1 MTGSDYRPGL
11 ETPFVWK
18 GQSRRNWWFALK
30 VAITCG
36 ACIGAGY
43 YVGRGSSEPG
53 KPATAAMEQSLN
65 AVSPKK
71 PDTVPSTNTA
81 QVADKTAKSG
91 TDQIAK
97 SGADGTAVGQ
107 MQQSQSVVPQQ
118 SQSAASTAP
127 PTGQKAATDQKA
139 EAGGSEG
146 AATVAAIA
154 PAPVRVINAEAEK
167 PQPRSGTDAEE
178 KPRAHTT
185 APKKKK
191 ASAQSQAQG
200 KGERERS
207 APQRSAIPR
216 NDAYV
221 PPRTAGYSRN
231 DAYVPPRLPGYRR
244 NDAYYPPR
252 EELPP
257 PRAAYARDGY
267 GGPWAPPRYGLMYD
281 AYGPGDYIPRNSRG
295 YLREF
300 ADPRD

>member
-43 YVGRGSSEPG
+43 YVGLGSSEPG
-53 KPATAAMEQSLN
+53 KRATAALEQSLN

-71 PDTVPSTNTA
+71 PDIVQPISTA
-81 QVADKTAKSG
+81 EVADKTAKSG
-91 TDQIAK
+91 TDQITK
-97 SGADGTAVGQ
+97 SGADRTAVGQ
-107 MQQSQSVVPQQ
+107 MQQSQSVASQQ
-118 SQSAASTAP
+118 SQLAASTP
-127 PTGQKAATDQKA
+127 SITDQKA
-139 EAGGSEG
+139 SADQKAAVEG

-154 PAPVRVINAEAEK
+154 PAPLRVINAEAEK
-167 PQPRSGTDAEE
+167 PQPRSGTDAQE

-191 ASAQSQAQG
+191 ASAQS

-207 APQRSAIPR
+207 ATQRSAAPR

-244 NDAYYPPR
+244 ADAYYPPR

-257 PRAAYARDGY
+257 PRAAYAPDRY

-281 AYGPGDYIPRNSRG
+281 DYGPGDYIPRNSRG